1 MVKKESKKNK
11 LNDFHKV
18 QLENHKEIFAS
29 VEPIITQDGKDQGEQ
44 NNIKAK
50 KENKIIRAISK
61 LFGVSHKSNKKV
73 VADERSKLDRNNNL
87 GAYDAIEEKIQQ
99 MSSKEVLQFLN
110 TDEIQP
116 SEISDQD
123 NVKVNSVNL
132 EDQIKNMDSKQILEF
147 LNRDSLEGSKNDSL
161 ESSKIQD
168 KQDKQDT
175 AIDVENKIKNM
186 NSAEILQFLNTE
198 DLSNKKIASI
208 NEVAAKTK
216 VAVENKSA
224 VSWVSTITQSK
235 SKQDRGR

>member
-1 MVKKESKKNK
+1 MSKKESKTKPLDGLYKEQLANHREV
-11 LNDFHKV
+11 FSKV
-18 QLENHKEIFAS
+18 ES
-29 VEPIITQDGKDQGEQ
+29 IITQDGKDQGEQ

-50 KENKIIRAISK
+50 KESKIMRALSK

-168 KQDKQDT
+168 KQDT

-186 NSAEILQFLNTE
+186 NSAEILEFLNTE

-224 VSWVSTITQSK
+224 VS
-235 SKQDRGR
+235 